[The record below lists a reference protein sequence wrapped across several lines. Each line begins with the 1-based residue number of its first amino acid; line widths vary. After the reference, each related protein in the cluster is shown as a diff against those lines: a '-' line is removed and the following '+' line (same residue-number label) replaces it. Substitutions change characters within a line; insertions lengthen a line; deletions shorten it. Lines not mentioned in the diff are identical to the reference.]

1 MSVVNLTTWS
11 KQVIAN
17 RLNLWRFRDERLI
30 VIPLI
35 VALSSVFIFGNDRGH
50 FNRYYDWVSSQ
61 SLALAVNLSPEH
73 NFLMFHHQALDDE
86 GNVRYVPYNR
96 FPIGNYILIR
106 LAILLF
112 QNDFDFSFQIHAA
125 RVLTLTFFVATA
137 VLAYLAIYRV
147 TNNRW
152 VALAATMLSFSSYQ
166 SLFFNDMIGE
176 GVPTLFGIMLV
187 FHGMVI
193 FIQENRFR
201 QLLIRSCIALML
213 GWHVY
218 ALLLVFILFGI
229 ASELIRNRS
238 IVFLSPSPVSQL
250 KASCTMLIKSRYL
263 MLGIVALL
271 FGASL
276 LAFNFTNEY
285 LALNRETPLTQ
296 LPSFRSMLERT
307 GIRGNEANWLSNYEL
322 SWWREFGRQLY
333 RIGGVSIPY
342 YLPGYENTL
351 TEEPSQSLGLHGM
364 IIGGIIFIA
373 SLTGLFFT
381 RHRMLMG
388 TLMLFYILWAVVM
401 RYTATHEFEAMFFVG
416 IPLTLFSTYLVKF
429 ASNRLIIGIALTSLS
444 IFVLSV
450 YHISF
455 IGSDDARAR
464 YVAEITDDFNAI
476 SQIVTDSTVYI
487 HVWELDRYFAG
498 ERYAMQFYLSSN
510 VIIFESQGH
519 LREFADFVIT
529 RERLKESDLLT
540 PENHHLFLY
549 KRESLDNLPPTFY
562 EMTQFSEPVIS
573 SEFNVHLIQDALI
586 YVKEGCTLENTNPK
600 FFLHIFPL
608 NPVDLPEERKQS
620 KFNNLDFRFDKYGG
634 RFEGKCAARI
644 RLPEYQIASIRTGQF
659 ESGEGELWSNS
670 YDFPQK

>member
-11 KQVIAN
+11 KQAIAN

-30 VIPLI
+30 VILLI

-86 GNVRYVPYNR
+86 GNVRYIPYNR

-125 RVLTLTFFVATA
+125 RILTLTFFVATA

-152 VALAATMLSFSSYQ
+152 VAIAATMLSFSSYQ

-263 MLGIVALL
+263 TLGVVTLV
-271 FGASL
+271 FGVSL

-307 GIRGNEANWLSNYEL
+307 GIKGNEANWLSNYEL

-388 TLMLFYILWAVVM
+388 TLVSFYILWAVVM

-529 RERLKESDLLT
+529 RERIQESDLLT

-644 RLPEYQIASIRTGQF
+644 QLPEYQIASIRTGQF

>member
-11 KQVIAN
+11 KQAIAN

-30 VIPLI
+30 VILLI

-86 GNVRYVPYNR
+86 GNVRYIPYNR

-125 RVLTLTFFVATA
+125 RILTLTFFIATA

-218 ALLLVFILFGI
+218 ALLLIFILFGI

-238 IVFLSPSPVSQL
+238 IVFFSPSPVSQL
-250 KASCTMLIKSRYL
+250 KASCTMLIKSQYL

-307 GIRGNEANWLSNYEL
+307 GIRGNEADWLSNYEL

-381 RHRMLMG
+381 HHRMLMG
-388 TLMLFYILWAVVM
+388 TLVLFYILWAVVM

-416 IPLTLFSTYLVKF
+416 IPLTLFSTYLAKF
-429 ASNRLIIGIALTSLS
+429 ASNRLSIGIALTSLP

-455 IGSDDARAR
+455 IGSDDERAR

-529 RERLKESDLLT
+529 RERIQESDLLT

-608 NPVDLPEERKQS
+608 NPVDLPEERQQS

-659 ESGEGELWSNS
+659 ESGEGELWSNH

>member
-11 KQVIAN
+11 KQAIAN

-30 VIPLI
+30 VILLI

-86 GNVRYVPYNR
+86 GNVRYIPYNR

-125 RVLTLTFFVATA
+125 RILTLTFFIATA

-218 ALLLVFILFGI
+218 ALLLIFILFGI

-238 IVFLSPSPVSQL
+238 IVFFSPSPVSQL
-250 KASCTMLIKSRYL
+250 KASCTMLIKSQYL
-263 MLGIVALL
+263 TLGVVTLI
-271 FGASL
+271 FGVSL

-307 GIRGNEANWLSNYEL
+307 GIRGNEADWLSNYEL

-381 RHRMLMG
+381 HHRMLMG
-388 TLMLFYILWAVVM
+388 TLVLFYILWAVVM

-416 IPLTLFSTYLVKF
+416 IPLTLFSTYLAKF
-429 ASNRLIIGIALTSLS
+429 ASNRLSIGIALTSLP

-455 IGSDDARAR
+455 IGSDDERAR

-529 RERLKESDLLT
+529 RERIQESDLLT

-608 NPVDLPEERKQS
+608 NPVDLPEERQQS

-659 ESGEGELWSNS
+659 ESGEGELWSNH